1 MLNPIDSFFQ
11 YFVKRTFSICCFF
24 SKKNALH
31 KDKGQMLFYIMFNF
45 HNLPLVQG
53 INDHGLKFDYP
64 RSNLFSKGVDKVLQ
78 KISLHILQKILYL

>member
-31 KDKGQMLFYIMFNF
+31 KDNGKCCFISC
-45 HNLPLVQG
+45 LVP
-53 INDHGLKFDYP
+53 ISFLAEKNSDRGLKFDY
-64 RSNLFSKGVDKVLQ
+64 
-78 KISLHILQKILYL
+78 